1 MADLNQLYDAL
12 LKADAAGDVEGA
24 RTLAQYIQQA
34 RSGMPQAAPT
44 AAPPK
49 EDTGFFD
56 MAGRAIV
63 RGAKQTGSLLGDV
76 LPAMAA
82 RAVGADE
89 YAARQMAEAAETQK
103 EIEAKYGARYKELS
117 DVKGL
122 GDVLPFVAETVLEQ
136 VPNLAAAVIP
146 GAGGAMVGG
155 RLAAQQAA
163 KTLAAREAT
172 QAGSKYA
179 AMKTAQG
186 AAYGGGA
193 GAFLG
198 SYAMNAPEVFQNIY
212 ETTKDE
218 ATGEG
223 QMALGASLVAGSV
236 SAALDSILP
245 AYLVRQ
251 FTPGM
256 KAGVVEKLLERSG
269 MAPGVA
275 RGATAGLITG
285 AATEAP
291 TEAAQEAISIAAE
304 KFVDEHSDVWN
315 SKDFNRVVES
325 FVRGGVGG
333 GGISSVAGGVK
344 GYLDKRAETVAFSQG
359 KPGASALDQL
369 DSGQVEGE
377 EPPPQFRQQAPM
389 FTPDELAATKTGE
402 GQQVTPAAS
411 DENLAQAK
419 DLRAKVAEIDRE
431 IRKLEQ
437 AGTDETIMSEWYAER
452 DRLSAQERAL
462 RRGEAP
468 APTATPQAPTIPRVQ
483 VGPNPN
489 SFVNL
494 NSQQNRDI
502 ADQRGLTQKIESEFA
517 TGKTA
522 RQVRDALDKDLSF
535 IPAEE
540 REDFIVQVRATL
552 GIPSR
557 ATAEGKAEFDAWKKE
572 YDVRQTPSDI
582 LRAPSAREKA
592 LRMAGVSEEEI
603 QRRKVEFGEPGATYK
618 VTPDESRLKATNLV
632 DAGIYGS
639 EAESIVNEI
648 KKGRVSGK
656 SKSILSKVAS
666 GMVQFPDG
674 WRVPTE
680 QDYAQANEFTRGRF
694 DRAKQVGAQA
704 SQQTLLAQQ
713 MGLDLAPAEE
723 GVSREF
729 VSPIA
734 MSEQEFA
741 LTAPE
746 GQVPSAVDIDTE
758 VAPAAVPLNLVEKD
772 TQQIET
778 MLNNLKPTVQAEQG
792 VKNYK
797 AAISNFLD
805 EIKQYLVGMTPERRR
820 ENLNLINDFFN
831 SLGFTSE
838 PKLAQSLVS
847 DLQGKSSSQQSQ
859 IIAERTRMP
868 DITTPAGLSELRDR
882 FQDFME
888 QQSLGRIGEFP
899 GRAAT
904 ATFASDIYIP
914 AQVASILRQLRSRS
928 PKSLSPEERAFMAY
942 MSRFK
947 YGLAMKSA
955 AYDLANDVPM
965 GDMFS
970 GQGAKSAALFQKFV
984 EENFPAQI
992 FTAFNETISEYQQG
1006 RKRSA
1011 HAAAIIKT
1019 RQDQRKAYM
1028 QQLAKE
1034 TAEAETEMKRQAK
1047 LEADRRKKE
1056 SLSQQIQRAAFS
1068 RPEAYFKPIHPA
1080 IEQKLADGDLD
1091 GALELIE
1098 RFPAAKYWQLLAR
1111 RMRALDLNTTTQV
1124 GEQERL
1130 LRFDLAKIAPSV
1142 NQLIENIRDLY
1153 PQVYEAHIAPALN
1166 EANEIDI
1173 KAFAKGLKAIKDGAL
1188 LGEDIVNSSQV
1199 VWISERYA
1207 DAAKSLDAP
1216 GFYML
1221 RDDIIN
1227 LNPAEG
1233 GNSYYALFHEL
1244 AHAATAHAIRNP
1256 EKLNTAQR
1264 EALNNLEKL
1273 YEYTVANHPAVYE
1286 YGFQSLDEFIA
1297 EAFSNAE
1304 FQALL
1309 SRIPYKNTES
1319 SLWSRFIDYVRK
1331 LLGGKDTV
1339 LFGTLANADVL
1350 MTASE
1355 ARAAGSNKYGGTLMA
1370 SAPRAKRTTAG
1381 TFKTSPD
1388 MDLNR
1393 RWINVL
1399 SNRPTWQ
1406 KSKGGVAQ
1414 MLENVSDATRKHF
1427 LGAFT
1432 LRQLQDL
1439 IGGRLGDSAQNFI
1452 GAVEDMLEDRNTILE
1467 KVGKIEKKWGAFQS
1481 KNPQKGKDLSL
1492 LMIDTTLAGIDP
1504 DRQPSK
1510 DAELTRRWN
1519 DLGSEGQAI
1528 YREVRDFY
1536 KERLN
1541 EYRNTFA
1548 RNIEL
1553 SMIAKGKTPAE
1564 IKVAKDALFK
1574 KFDEDTIEPYFPLKR
1589 FGRYWFQVGT
1599 QRGEEREFY
1608 MFDSA
1613 QARNAFRDE
1622 MVANMAKTGDTRGID
1637 AGQNL
1642 KDFVSKNIRDL
1653 RTLDELEQIIDDAT
1667 AGDVASLK
1675 EVIKDNMQQLYYL
1688 TLPNKSVRK
1697 MFINRK
1703 QVSGASQDMLRAF
1716 VDSSFHMAYQQSRFK
1731 YARRMFDQLDAAE
1744 QLRKS
1749 KPTEML
1755 REKTIDEDYIAEL
1768 GRRLEYVM
1776 NPTDTGT
1783 IPSIL
1788 SNVSFLWY
1796 LTAPASAL
1804 VNMLGVPAIGFPVLA
1819 ARFGSTKAA
1828 AALLSYGKRFMTAG
1842 FKDANGE
1849 WSMPSIGMTKLD
1861 PREKAAYDIF
1871 VSSGLIDITQSH
1883 DLAGVAEAPSN
1894 LYTGRMNMIMK
1905 AFSAMFHHAERF
1917 NREVVAMS
1925 AYRMAYDVAIKAG
1938 QPPHIAFNKAVDQA
1952 KDLTYRSMFDYSTL
1966 NKPRYL
1972 QNAYAK
1978 VILQFKQFPQQM
1990 TYLLSRSAYEW
2001 MNNLSPDQI
2010 ETIRENIQRERI
2022 RYGQTPLSGAELD
2035 AAVAEQVRMIKKE
2048 GRDRL
2053 LGTLGMTFLFAGA
2066 TGMPL
2071 FSVGAS
2077 VIEAVH
2083 AAFSDEDEPPL
2094 DFENWFKN
2102 WMAQTFGDF
2111 WGDSISRGLV
2121 TQTTGMNVAD
2131 RMSLNDLW
2139 FRDSRKSQ
2147 DEVTAFQN
2155 MIINLLGPTAALGV
2169 SGAEAVKLFNDGHYY
2184 RGAERIMPAVFKQ
2197 PMVGARYATEGV
2209 LTQKGDE
2216 LISQEEMSTKDALSQ
2231 SLGFAPEKVAQ
2242 RQKANIEKKAMEQ
2255 DVINKRQDLL
2265 NSFFMGV
2272 DTSNDD
2278 LLDRTLDKIAR
2289 FNRMYPSYTITAN
2302 TLSRSVKT
2310 RYKARALA
2318 EVSGGIPINK
2328 NLMAELEAMG
2338 YYGQ

>member
-12 LKADAAGDVEGA
+12 LKADAAGDTEGA
-24 RTLAQYIQQA
+24 RTLAQYIQQV

-172 QAGSKYA
+172 QAGSRYA

-212 ETTKDE
+212 EATKDE

-315 SKDFNRVVES
+315 GKDFNRLVES

-344 GYLDKRAETVAFSQG
+344 GYLDKRAETVALSQG

-377 EPPPQFRQQAPM
+377 EPPPQFGQQAPM
-389 FTPDELAATKTGE
+389 FTPDELATTKTGE

-411 DENLAQAK
+411 AENLEKAK
-419 DLRAKVAEIDRE
+419 QIRTQVAELDRE

-437 AGTDETIMSEWYAER
+437 SGTDETMMSEWYAER

-462 RRGEAP
+462 RRGE
-468 APTATPQAPTIPRVQ
+468 
-483 VGPNPN
+483 
-489 SFVNL
+489 
-494 NSQQNRDI
+494 
-502 ADQRGLTQKIESEFA
+502 E
-517 TGKTA
+517 
-522 RQVRDALDKDLSF
+522 
-535 IPAEE
+535 
-540 REDFIVQVRATL
+540 
-552 GIPSR
+552 
-557 ATAEGKAEFDAWKKE
+557 
-572 YDVRQTPSDI
+572 PSDI
-582 LRAPSAREKA
+582 LRAPSAREQA

-680 QDYAQANEFTRGRF
+680 QDYAQANDFTRGRF
-694 DRAKQVGAQA
+694 DRAKQVSAQA

-713 MGLDLAPAEE
+713 MGLELAPAEE

-758 VAPAAVPLNLVEKD
+758 AAPAAVPLNLVEKD

-1256 EKLNTAQR
+1256 EKLNAAQR

-1828 AALLSYGKRFMTAG
+1828 ATLLSYGKRFMTAG

-1849 WSMPSIGMTKLD
+1849 WSMPSIGMTKLN

-1905 AFSAMFHHAERF
+1905 AFSSMFHHAERF

-1925 AYRMAYDVAIKAG
+1925 AYRMAYDAAIKAG

-2169 SGAEAVKLFNDGHYY
+2169 SGAEAVKLFNDGYYY

-2216 LISQEEMSTKDALSQ
+2216 LISQEELSAKDALSQ